1 MCSFH
6 CHAERTIVILSVSEE
21 SVYDLNMNVNKEL
34 NTAWEFVEKTG
45 KSVFLTGK
53 AGTGKTTF
61 LHEVVES
68 SSKRVVV
75 VAPTGIAA
83 INAGGVT
90 IHSFFQL
97 PLHPYIPGMKM
108 ESKFAFSKEKRSII
122 KTIDVLI
129 IDEISMVRSDLL
141 DAVDS
146 VLRRFRDRNK
156 PFGGVQLLMIGDLQ
170 QLTPVVTEEEAEL
183 LSHYYTTPYFFGSH
197 ALEKTDYVTIELKQ
211 IYRQQDERFVSIL
224 NEIRSGRPSRQAINI
239 LNERYIPSFIPDSE
253 DGYIRLT
260 THNNTANT
268 YNEEQLDLLDE
279 QLYRFDAE
287 ISGNFPEYS
296 YPTEVQL
303 DLKKGAQVMFV
314 KNDPSSEKRYYNG
327 KVGHVVEIVDDI
339 VLVQCTGDD
348 EPVAVEQLEWE
359 NSKYVINEQ
368 TQEMETA
375 VQGVFRQY
383 PLRLAWAITIHKSQ
397 GLTFDKAII
406 DAAASF
412 ASGQVYVALSRCRTL
427 EGMVLATPLR
437 QSAVMT
443 DLRVEDYI
451 EIQERAAAESFARL
465 DAIKKEYF
473 SQLLGDMFDFRNL
486 AYLQKRMLGICSDFP
501 SGTFVGLSQ
510 KHNDILNA
518 LNEKVVPVG
527 LKWQRVIA
535 GKSFEELSSEEF
547 AVRIQKGCEYFL
559 SELENAYG
567 NFLDKMKDLKAENK
581 ELLRRYNNIWNDL
594 HLELGTQRLL
604 LKTMS
609 AVRFSTES
617 FLRERQKAVYEAS
630 GFVPE
635 ELKTRPARKSKAAKP
650 EKPKKEDTKLTTFK
664 LYKQGLSIDKI
675 AKERDLHKRTIHS
688 HLAHFVAKGMLPV
701 EDFVPEA
708 KCDTIRT
715 VISETG
721 TLKGLAH
728 IKQSCPDDIS
738 YEDIIMVI
746 AAMEQDA

>member
-1 MCSFH
+1 M
-6 CHAERTIVILSVSEE
+6 E
-21 SVYDLNMNVNKEL
+21 YDMNVNNEL
-34 NTAWEFVEKTG
+34 KTAWEFVEKTG

-61 LHEVVES
+61 LREVVES

-97 PLHPYIPGMKM
+97 PLHPYIPGVKI

-146 VLRRFRDRNK
+146 VLRRFRDRTR

-170 QLTPVVTEEEAEL
+170 QLTPVVTDEEAEL

-211 IYRQQDERFVSIL
+211 IYRQQDESFVSIL
-224 NEIRSGRPSRQAINI
+224 NEVRSGRPSQQAINS
-239 LNERYIPSFIPDSE
+239 LNERYIPSFAPDPDE
-253 DGYIRLT
+253 GYIRLT
-260 THNNTANT
+260 THNNTANA
-268 YNEEQLDLLDE
+268 YNQQQLDQIDDL
-279 QLYRFDAE
+279 LYRFDAE

-303 DLKKGAQVMFV
+303 ELKKGAQVMFV

-327 KVGHVVEIVDDI
+327 KIGHVVEIVDDI
-339 VLVQCTGDD
+339 ILVQCPGDD
-348 EPVAVEQLEWE
+348 EPVVVEQLEWE

-368 TQEMETA
+368 TQEMETE

-397 GLTFDKAII
+397 GLTFNKAII

-451 EIQERAAAESFARL
+451 ELQEKAAAESLARL
-465 DAIKKEYF
+465 DAIKKDYF

-486 AYLQKRMLGICSDFP
+486 AYLQKRMLGVCTEFP

-527 LKWQRVIA
+527 LKWQRVISL
-535 GKSFEELSSEEF
+535 KQFDELCSEEF
-547 AVRIQKGCEYFL
+547 AQRVQKGCEYFL
-559 SELENAYG
+559 AELESAYG
-567 NFLDKMKDLKAENK
+567 DFLEKMKDLKAENK
-581 ELLRRYNNIWNDL
+581 ELLKRYNNIWSDL
-594 HLELGTQRLL
+594 HVELGTQMRLL
-604 LKTMS
+604 KAMAGVHFT
-609 AVRFSTES
+609 TET

-635 ELKTRPARKSKAAKP
+635 ELKTRSAKKSAKPAKP
-650 EKPKKEDTKLTTFK
+650 EKPEKEDTKLTTFK
-664 LYKQGLSIDKI
+664 LYKQGLTIDRI

-688 HLAHFVAKGMLPV
+688 HLAHFVAKGMLPL
-701 EDFVPEA
+701 EDFVSSG
-708 KCDTIRT
+708 KCETIRS

-728 IKQSCPDDIS
+728 IKKSCPDEIT

-746 AAMEQDA
+746 ASMECDA

>member
-1 MCSFH
+1 
-6 CHAERTIVILSVSEE
+6 
-21 SVYDLNMNVNKEL
+21 MNANNEL
-34 NTAWEFVEKTG
+34 KTAWEFVEKTG

-61 LHEVVES
+61 LREVVES

-97 PLHPYIPGMKM
+97 PLHPYIPGVKV

-122 KTIDVLI
+122 KTIDVLV

-170 QLTPVVTEEEAEL
+170 QLTPVVTDEEAEL
-183 LSHYYTTPYFFGSH
+183 LSHYYATPYFFGSH
-197 ALEKTDYVTIELKQ
+197 ALSKTDYVTIELKQ
-211 IYRQQDERFVSIL
+211 IYRQQDENFVSIL
-224 NEIRSGRPSRQAINI
+224 NEIRSGRPSQRAIDI
-239 LNERYIPSFIPDSE
+239 LNERYIPSFAPDTE

-260 THNNTANT
+260 THNNTANA
-268 YNEEQLDLLDE
+268 YNEQQLELIDD

-296 YPTEVQL
+296 YPTELQL
-303 DLKKGAQVMFV
+303 ELKKGAQVMFV
-314 KNDPSSEKRYYNG
+314 KNDPSSDKRYYNG
-327 KVGHVVEIVDDI
+327 KIGHVVEIVDDI
-339 VLVQCTGDD
+339 ILVQCPGDD

-368 TQEMETA
+368 TQEMETE

-451 EIQERAAAESFARL
+451 ELQEQAAVQSLARL

-486 AYLQKRMLGICSDFP
+486 AYLQKRMLGICSEFP
-501 SGTFVGLSQ
+501 SGTFVGLTQ

-527 LKWQRVIA
+527 LKWQRVISL
-535 GKSFEELSSEEF
+535 KQFDELCSEEF
-547 AVRIQKGCEYFL
+547 GQRVQNGCEYFL
-559 SELENAYG
+559 NELDSTYG
-567 NFLDKMKDLKAENK
+567 DFLDKMKDLKAENK
-581 ELLRRYNNIWNDL
+581 ELLKRYNNIWNDL
-594 HLELGTQRLL
+594 HLELGTQCLL
-604 LKTMS
+604 LKAMS
-609 AVRFSTES
+609 AVRFSTEA

-635 ELKTRPARKSKAAKP
+635 ELKTKSSKKQSKSAGP
-650 EKPKKEDTKLTTFK
+650 EKPKKEDTKLLTFK

-701 EDFVPEA
+701 EDFVPAA
-708 KCDTIRT
+708 KCETIRT

-721 TLKGLAH
+721 TLKGLSN
-728 IKQSCPDDIS
+728 IKQSCPDDIT

-746 AAMEQDA
+746 ASMEQ